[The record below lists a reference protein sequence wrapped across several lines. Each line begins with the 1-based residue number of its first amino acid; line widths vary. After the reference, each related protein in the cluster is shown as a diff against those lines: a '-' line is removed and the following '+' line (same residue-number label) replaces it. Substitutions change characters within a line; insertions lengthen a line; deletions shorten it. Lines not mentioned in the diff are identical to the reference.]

1 MSKILRL
8 QNLAT
13 LQALNSNCNQKH
25 GALITKGNK
34 IYATGCND
42 NMRGKFQGKID
53 CCMHAEMSA
62 CNNFINNIVR
72 VNKDKYR
79 VLWGKKRPS
88 KRKI

>member
-8 QNLAT
+8 QNLASLAAET
-13 LQALNSNCNQKH
+13 SNCNQKH

-34 IYATGCND
+34 VYASGSND

-62 CNNFINNIVR
+62 CNKFINNVVR
-72 VNKDKYR
+72 VNKKKYCILSIR
-79 VLWGKKRPS
+79 
-88 KRKI
+88 KRKFKDKI